1 MIDED
6 KTAIMEWNKSIND
19 EIGEATKKHCA
30 SMDKSSEISSRVTG
44 NYVYD
49 YKGVDRLRKSKKRRV
64 LRANRY

>member
-1 MIDED
+1 MIDGDE
-6 KTAIMEWNKSIND
+6 TYIMQCNKFIND

-30 SMDKSSEISSRVTG
+30 SLDKSSEISSCVTG